1 MNLSAWRV
9 GLRIA
14 RRDALRHKA
23 RSALVVVMIG
33 LPILGVVTADVLFR
47 SSQLSASEQL
57 PRKLGDAD
65 ALVTGVY
72 GGTAIEQVP
81 DGSTWG
87 GEESGAGGAPAE
99 PAPLTLAQVRAV
111 LPAGSQIAPWRI
123 DGGQVHFGDAPARS
137 VTVDEL
143 DYTSPVAAGII
154 VQESGRAPRSA
165 HEVALSAATA
175 HRLGVR
181 TGDVV
186 TMELSSGSAA
196 TYHVTGIVQQRF
208 HPNTDIA
215 VVQPGTLLTDTPPGV
230 VEFTQFLV
238 KSPRPITWNDVLRTN
253 AIGAAIVARS
263 VVEHPPPRS
272 AVPYY
277 QRAATGSLRFGVPSS
292 SSLSTATAETIGV
305 VAVMCVLEIAFLAG
319 PAFAIGA
326 RTQRRNLGLVGAAG
340 G

>member
-47 SSQLSASEQL
+47 SSQLTASEQL

-65 ALVTGVY
+65 ALVTGAY

-87 GEESGAGGAPAE
+87 SPGDVSGAGGAPAQ
-99 PAPLTLAQVRAV
+99 PAPLTLDQVRAV
-111 LPAGSQIAPWRI
+111 LPAGSQIAPWRTN
-123 DGGQVHFGDAPARS
+123 GGQVHFGDAPARS

-143 DYTSPVAAGII
+143 DYASPVAAGII
-154 VQESGRAPRSA
+154 VQEAGRAPRTA
-165 HEVALSAATA
+165 HEVALGSVTA

-181 TGDVV
+181 IGDTV
-186 TMELSSGSAA
+186 TMELSLGGPA
-196 TYHVTGIVQQRF
+196 TYLVTGIVQQRF
-208 HPNTDIA
+208 HPNTDVA
-215 VVQPGTLLTDTPPGV
+215 VVQPGTLLTDTAPGV

-238 KSPRPITWNDVLRTN
+238 KSPRPITWNDVLRAN
-253 AIGAAIVARS
+253 AVGAAVVARS
-263 VVEHPPPRS
+263 D
-272 AVPYY
+272 
-277 QRAATGSLRFGVPSS
+277 
-292 SSLSTATAETIGV
+292 
-305 VAVMCVLEIAFLAG
+305 
-319 PAFAIGA
+319 
-326 RTQRRNLGLVGAAG
+326 
-340 G
+340 